1 MTSSQIPARRPRFR
15 RLAVAVPHRIVHILR
30 RSRLFGGG
38 WVRATVERSGV
49 PRKRGIAF
57 SDFVYVAV
65 VLFLFAPLVVLFAYS
80 FNSSKGGSWTGFS
93 LIWYEKLFF
102 GSSDLWRAFRNS
114 IFIALGSALGATA
127 LGSLAAVGTS
137 RYAFWYKP
145 YVKAMSFIPMILP
158 EIVVGVSLLVFFAG
172 VGMKLGM
179 LTVWIAHTTFN
190 LPFVFLLV
198 SARLEEFDPSVVEA
212 ARDLGA
218 SEIQTLFRVILPMA
232 MPGIASGFLTA
243 VTLSLEDFVI
253 TFFVSGPGST
263 TLPLFIYSAIRFGV
277 SPVINALSAVMVAG
291 TVILVYPLRNF
302 LKVFAAR

>member
-1 MTSSQIPARRPRFR
+1 
-15 RLAVAVPHRIVHILR
+15 VAVPHRIVHILR
-30 RSRLFGGG
+30 RTRLFGGG
-38 WVRATVERSGV
+38 WERATVERSGA
-49 PRKRGIAF
+49 PRKRGVAF

-80 FNSSKGGSWTGFS
+80 FNASKGSSWAGFS
-93 LIWYEKLFF
+93 LVWYEKLFL
-102 GSSDLWRAFRNS
+102 GSSDLWHAFRNS
-114 IFIALGSALGATA
+114 ILIALGSALGATA
-127 LGSLAAVGTS
+127 LGTLAAVGTS
-137 RYAFWYKP
+137 RYSFWYKP
-145 YVKAMSFIPMILP
+145 YVSAMSFIPMLLP

-172 VGMKLGM
+172 VGLKLGM

-190 LPFVFLLV
+190 LPFVYLLV

-218 SEIQTLFRVILPMA
+218 SEPQTLFRVILPMA
-232 MPGIASGFLTA
+232 MPGIASSFLTA